1 MATLK
6 QKIDA
11 EMRVREMLADDGVP
25 APDEIEYG
33 HTCIRCF
40 WHEPKLVLVIDIDEP
55 PPGFERIG
63 QDLDDY
69 DPAAETESDD
79 ELGGAAA

>member
-1 MATLK
+1 MATLQ

-11 EMRVREMLADDGVP
+11 EVRVREMLADDGVP

-55 PPGFERIG
+55 PPGFE
-63 QDLDDY
+63 
-69 DPAAETESDD
+69 AASS
-79 ELGGAAA
+79 A